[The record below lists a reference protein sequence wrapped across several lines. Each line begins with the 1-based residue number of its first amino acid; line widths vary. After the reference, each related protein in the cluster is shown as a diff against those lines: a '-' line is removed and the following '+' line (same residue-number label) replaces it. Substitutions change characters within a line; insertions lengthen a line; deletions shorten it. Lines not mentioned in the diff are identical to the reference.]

1 MLGKGVQLKTTALLV
16 FFLSLVKSLKN
27 LWIVRFLI
35 TLKNVAFFLISS
47 MVLGFLDQLLI
58 TGKNNDDHT
67 NKVVIVM
74 NVEQE

>member
-58 TGKNNDDHT
+58 TGKNNDDNT